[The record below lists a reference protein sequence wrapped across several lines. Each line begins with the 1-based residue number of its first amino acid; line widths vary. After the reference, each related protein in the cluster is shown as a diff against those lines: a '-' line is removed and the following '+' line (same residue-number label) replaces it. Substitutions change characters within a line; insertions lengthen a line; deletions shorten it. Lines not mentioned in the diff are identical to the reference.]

1 MLVAVIDLGKTNSK
15 VALVD
20 TALAEETQVVTRAAA
35 VNTQTP
41 YPSLDHKVIEQ
52 FIYSSLEA
60 LANKQTIDAITITTH
75 GATAALLDARGEL
88 ALPVLDYEYRGIDDS
103 RESYNKLRPPFSLTG
118 SPALPGGLNI
128 GAQLYWLQQ
137 QYPAQFAKVATVLTW
152 PQYWIHLLSGEKYND
167 VTSLGCHTDL
177 YEPLGQQYSTLVD
190 AMGWRPLMP
199 PTRQSGSLC
208 GHIRS
213 SVAKRTGLPSTTPVH
228 MGIHDS
234 NASLVPHLIAQQPP
248 FSVVSTG
255 TWFITMSIGGKT
267 IPLDENRDT
276 LINVNAYGEA
286 VPSARFMGG
295 RERELLEAAEPATE
309 TTLNKLLDEEFPP
322 ILLPS
327 VVPDTGPYPS
337 ASTQWV
343 NDTSDPLVRSCAI
356 TLYLSLMTN
365 ECMKLIGSD
374 GTTYIEGPLAQDRHY
389 AEMLAAVTDRPV
401 QSSGSQT
408 GTSVGAAMLISA
420 PESSSPY
427 AKIEINQHRQ
437 EQLTRYADR
446 WLQQL
451 HIHSM

>member
-1 MLVAVIDLGKTNSK
+1 MHVAVIDLGKTNSK

-20 TALAEETQVVTRAAA
+20 TSQAKEIQVVTQSAA

-41 YPSLDHKVIEQ
+41 YPSLDHQVIEN
-52 FIYSSLEA
+52 FICSSLET
-60 LANKQTIDAITITTH
+60 LANQHSVDAITVTTH
-75 GATAALLDARGEL
+75 GATAALLDAHGDL
-88 ALPVLDYEYRGIDDS
+88 ALPVLDYEYRGIDDL
-103 RESYNKLRPPFSLTG
+103 RESYNQHRPPFPLTG

-128 GAQLYWLQQ
+128 GAQLYWLQKK
-137 QYPAQFAKVATVLTW
+137 YPAQFAKVSTILTW
-152 PQYWIHLLSGEKYND
+152 PQYWIHLLTGEKYND

-190 AMGWRPLMP
+190 ANGWRPLMP
-199 PTRQSGSLC
+199 PTRHSGSLC
-208 GHIRS
+208 GSLRP
-213 SVAKRTGLPSTTPVH
+213 SVARRTSLPLTTPVH

-234 NASLVPHLIAQQPP
+234 NASLVPHLIAQEPP

-255 TWFITMSIGGKT
+255 TWFITMSIGGNT
-267 IPLDENRDT
+267 ISLDEHRDT

-295 RERELLEAAEPATE
+295 RERNLLGAAQPATE
-309 TTLNKLLDEEFPP
+309 TALNKLLAAEAPL

-337 ASTQWV
+337 ALTQWV
-343 NDTSDPLVRSCAI
+343 NNTSDPLARSCAI
-356 TLYLSLMTN
+356 TLYLSLMTH

-374 GTTYIEGPLAQDRHY
+374 GTTFIEGPLAQDRHY
-389 AEMLAAVTDRPV
+389 AEMLAAITNRPV

-420 PESSSPY
+420 PASSSTY
-427 AKIEINQHRQ
+427 TKIEVNKHRQ
-437 EQLTRYADR
+437 EQLRRYANR
-446 WLQQL
+446 WLEQL